1 MDSQYGSVV
10 DKWKKVLENEATDDI
25 QAILRSIPKRAVDRW
40 KKSLEN
46 KNETADDIRK
56 ITGAS
61 RESARNL
68 ARADQAALDK
78 LPRGIRRRVEKISGE
93 RRARLHQLE
102 LTRRKLKKSVKAF
115 EKDILDNG
123 IPDLQ
128 KRIDSRKAEQASTLK
143 PTQFMPAIPGS
154 RTPPPLTP
162 EATRFILDRVA
173 RFTPQEMDSRKD
185 RAMEILQKFIEQ

>member
-1 MDSQYGSVV
+1 M
-10 DKWKKVLENEATDDI
+10 ERI
-25 QAILRSIPKRAVDRW
+25 
-40 KKSLEN
+40 
-46 KNETADDIRK
+46 
-56 ITGAS
+56 GA
-61 RESARNL
+61 
-68 ARADQAALDK
+68 
-78 LPRGIRRRVEKISGE
+78 E

-123 IPDLQ
+123 IPKLQ
-128 KRIDSRKAEQASTLK
+128 KRIDSRKAEQASTPK

-154 RTPPPLTP
+154 RTPPPLAP

-173 RFTPQEMDSRKD
+173 RFTPREMDSRKD